1 MPKPFRFNLERILDL
16 REQLE
21 ERARM
26 ELAKAI
32 NAVLAQEKAVVT
44 IERELAA
51 RTPRLPRSRP

>member
-32 NAVLAQEKAVVT
+32 NAVLAQEKAVLT

-51 RTPRLPRSRP
+51 GTPRPLRSRP